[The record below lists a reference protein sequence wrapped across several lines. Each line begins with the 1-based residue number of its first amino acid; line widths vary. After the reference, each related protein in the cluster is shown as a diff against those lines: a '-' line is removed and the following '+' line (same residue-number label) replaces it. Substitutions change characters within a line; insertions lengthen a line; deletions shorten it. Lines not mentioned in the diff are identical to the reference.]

1 VTDPKIDYVRAT
13 RKEVYT
19 QMIAD
24 LTFAAANLPVITAA
38 SVKDGEVTSQAA
50 NHLLAE
56 VYVADGQFQ
65 NAITAA
71 NAVINSTGMGLM
83 TSRFGSRRTEVPG
96 DVYWDLFRK
105 NNQNRKN
112 GSGNIEAVRVIQIE
126 TELPGRAH
134 VPTTRCWVGKRCVV

>member
-1 VTDPKIDYVRAT
+1 
-13 RKEVYT
+13 
-19 QMIAD
+19 MIAD

-83 TSRFGSRRTEVPG
+83 TSRFDHAALKCRVMCTGTCSVRITRTARMV
-96 DVYWDLFRK
+96 
-105 NNQNRKN
+105 Q
-112 GSGNIEAVRVIQIE
+112 VISN
-126 TELPGRAH
+126 LYG
-134 VPTTRCWVGKRCVV
+134 